1 MKLKGILWVHG
12 DALHDFI
19 TNAIANLGYAPCGRQ
34 PDFQAITGMFGMR
47 LVYDT
52 NPRDAVGMTD
62 LARHDGL
69 DERAPIIVQDM
80 GWKVV
85 FGIPFSVTLGIF
97 PSRKDAFPKDTVFDV
112 CLWCTRMLALEKEI
126 ARRKGQMIEI
136 ANALR
141 VGSRFGS
148 RTSKEV
154 GTFLHMGSPII
165 VRQVFATFVGP

>member
-1 MKLKGILWVHG
+1 
-12 DALHDFI
+12 
-19 TNAIANLGYAPCGRQ
+19 
-34 PDFQAITGMFGMR
+34 MR
-47 LVYDT
+47 LVYDA

-62 LARHDGL
+62 LPRHDGL

-85 FGIPFSVTLGIF
+85 FGIPFSMTLGIF
-97 PSRKDAFPKDTVFDV
+97 PSRNDVLPKDTVFDV
-112 CLWCTRMLALEKEI
+112 CLWCTHMLALEKEI

-141 VGSRFGS
+141 VRCGFGS

-154 GTFLHMGSPII
+154 GTFVHLRSPFI
-165 VRQVFATFVGP
+165 V